1 MRLVLGC
8 LLGAG
13 LLLMAAPFL
22 WPRRRAPDG
31 THDSGPDPANGGT
44 GRPSPRGRA
53 TLRGSLA
60 QAGLGSLPL
69 PAFAAISLLL
79 GLACAAIA
87 QALIGVRALA
97 LVAGLVGTL
106 VPTVIVLWR
115 ARERRRTNRTVWP
128 DVVDHL
134 VSAVRS
140 GLALPDSVSTLAE
153 SGPVPTRAAFADFA
167 RDYRATGS
175 FGYAIDRLKAGLA
188 DPVADRIL
196 ETLRMAREVGGSDLT
211 LVLRDLA
218 AWLRQ
223 DAAIRAEVEARQS
236 WVVNAA
242 RLGVAAP
249 WIVLLLLASR
259 PEGAVAYN
267 TGTGVAVI
275 ISGLAVSVIAYR
287 LMVFIGRLPEE
298 RRWFR

>member
-106 VPTVIVLWR
+106 VPTAIVLWR
-115 ARERRRTNRTVWP
+115 ARERRRWN
-128 DVVDHL
+128 
-134 VSAVRS
+134 
-140 GLALPDSVSTLAE
+140 
-153 SGPVPTRAAFADFA
+153 
-167 RDYRATGS
+167 
-175 FGYAIDRLKAGLA
+175 
-188 DPVADRIL
+188 
-196 ETLRMAREVGGSDLT
+196 
-211 LVLRDLA
+211 
-218 AWLRQ
+218 
-223 DAAIRAEVEARQS
+223 
-236 WVVNAA
+236 
-242 RLGVAAP
+242 
-249 WIVLLLLASR
+249 
-259 PEGAVAYN
+259 
-267 TGTGVAVI
+267 
-275 ISGLAVSVIAYR
+275 
-287 LMVFIGRLPEE
+287 
-298 RRWFR
+298 